1 MKEIPKGQ
9 GWVHYLQAAEGD
21 LKLALKCLIMALAIL
36 GASLIFIVALL
47 LFIKWLF
54 PGL

>member
-1 MKEIPKGQ
+1 M
-9 GWVHYLQAAEGD
+9 QAAEGD
-21 LKLALKCLIMALAIL
+21 LKLALKCLIMALAIF

-54 PGL
+54 PSL